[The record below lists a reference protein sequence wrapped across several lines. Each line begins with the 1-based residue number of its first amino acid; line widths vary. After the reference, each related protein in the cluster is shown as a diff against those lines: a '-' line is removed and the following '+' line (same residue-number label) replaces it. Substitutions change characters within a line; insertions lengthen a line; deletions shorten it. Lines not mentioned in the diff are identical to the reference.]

1 MLINFEEYKK
11 RLNLETIAV
20 QKIELDVY
28 FSYNK
33 NFGFQIEAIE
43 DVTGAQ
49 DLMPLL
55 TDSVIDDIENKL
67 HSLYERKGWLW
78 LTILFCLDLDC

>member
-11 RLNLETIAV
+11 RLNLETIKV
-20 QKIELDVY
+20 EKIELDVY

-33 NFGFQIEAIE
+33 DFGFQIESVE

-55 TDSVIDDIENKL
+55 TDSVIENIENKL
-67 HSLYERKGWLW
+67 HSLYERKGWL
-78 LTILFCLDLDC
+78 

>member
-11 RLNLETIAV
+11 RLNLETITV
-20 QKIELDVY
+20 QKIDFDVY
-28 FSYNK
+28 FSYSK
-33 NFGFQIEAIE
+33 DFGFQIESVE

-55 TDSVIDDIENKL
+55 QNSVIEDIENKL
-67 HSLYERKGWLW
+67 HSLYERKGWL
-78 LTILFCLDLDC
+78 

>member
-11 RLNLETIAV
+11 RLNLETITV
-20 QKIELDVY
+20 EKIELDVY
-28 FSYNK
+28 FSYSK
-33 NFGFQIEAIE
+33 DFGFQIESVE

-55 TDSVIDDIENKL
+55 ESWVINEIENKL
-67 HSLYERKGWLW
+67 NSLYEKKGWL
-78 LTILFCLDLDC
+78 

>member
-11 RLNLETIAV
+11 RLNLETITV

-33 NFGFQIEAIE
+33 DFGFQIESVE

-55 TDSVIDDIENKL
+55 ESWVVKEIENRL
-67 HSLYERKGWLW
+67 IGLYARRGWL
-78 LTILFCLDLDC
+78 

>member
-11 RLNLETIAV
+11 RLNLETITV
-20 QKIELDVY
+20 EKIELDVY

-33 NFGFQIEAIE
+33 NFGFQIESVE

-55 TDSVIDDIENKL
+55 QSSVINEIENKL
-67 HSLYERKGWLW
+67 HSLYERRSWL
-78 LTILFCLDLDC
+78 

>member
-1 MLINFEEYKK
+1 MINFEEYKK
-11 RLNLETIAV
+11 RLNLETIKV
-20 QKIELDVY
+20 EKIELDVY

-33 NFGFQIEAIE
+33 DFGFQIESVE

-55 TDSVIDDIENKL
+55 TDSVIENIENKL
-67 HSLYERKGWLW
+67 HSLYERKNWL
-78 LTILFCLDLDC
+78 